1 MNIRIGE
8 KAKNGLD
15 RLKKAGRY
23 TTLTSCLEDIVW
35 FFERNK
41 ITPRDRINQELN
53 EQLFR
58 NSISERRSFEEL
70 KEFIKADSL
79 SLRKRFGAIE
89 RDYFKN
95 FAEKIDAVY
104 SIVNKIPDDEISG
117 YFRDVDGLFDSRNN
131 MLIKLNEE
139 LEKSQLKNRSLEEK
153 IQEYH
158 RCLEAINKAVRLE
171 RTTVGNKIFI
181 DLSKEEAEKLFYL
194 TP

>member
-70 KEFIKADSL
+70 KEF
-79 SLRKRFGAIE
+79 
-89 RDYFKN
+89 
-95 FAEKIDAVY
+95 
-104 SIVNKIPDDEISG
+104 
-117 YFRDVDGLFDSRNN
+117 
-131 MLIKLNEE
+131 
-139 LEKSQLKNRSLEEK
+139 
-153 IQEYH
+153 H
-158 RCLEAINKAVRLE
+158 
-171 RTTVGNKIFI
+171 
-181 DLSKEEAEKLFYL
+181 
-194 TP
+194 

>member
-8 KAKNGLD
+8 DAKNGLD
-15 RLKKAGRY
+15 RLKKAGGY
-23 TTLTSCLEDIVW
+23 STLTSCLEDIVR

-41 ITPRDRINQELN
+41 ITPRDKINQELN

-58 NSISERRSFEEL
+58 NSVNERKSLEEL

-117 YFRDVDGLFDSRNN
+117 YFRDVDGLFDSRSN
-131 MLIKLNEE
+131 MLTKLNEE
-139 LEKSQLKNRSLEEK
+139 LEKSQLKNRLLEEK
-153 IQEYH
+153 TQEYH
-158 RCLEAINKAVRLE
+158 RCLEAINKAVKLE
-171 RTTVGNKIFI
+171 KTTAGDKIFI
-181 DLSKEEAEKLFYL
+181 NLSKKEAENLFYL
-194 TP
+194 IP

>member
-104 SIVNKIPDDEISG
+104 SIVNKIPDDELSG

-153 IQEYH
+153 TQEYH

-194 TP
+194 IP